1 MKVTVDQAIE
11 KAKEARQAGNLND
24 AATIYRTIVQ
34 AKPGHA
40 EANHN
45 LGVILASDNKFDEA
59 LPFFKVAVDSSPKAE
74 QFGVVILKC
83 LLKIVDLKRQGLL

>member
-1 MKVTVDQAIE
+1 MQLTVKQALK
-11 KAKEARQAGNLND
+11 KAFVAQAKGELKT
-24 AATIYRTIVQ
+24 AESIYRVILRKQ
-34 AKPGHA
+34 PGHA

-74 QFGVVILKC
+74 QFWVSYIE
-83 LLKIVDLKRQGLL
+83 